1 MGCNIMVVRI
11 GERLGTSPKVQEVL
25 SRFGCLIRARL
36 GLHEA
41 ESACPDEGVLIL
53 RLTGEKDEM
62 KALEASLNKLES
74 VKAKLVTL
82 D

>member
-1 MGCNIMVVRI
+1 MECNIMIIRI
-11 GERLGTSPKVQEVL
+11 EGRVKKSPQVQEVL
-25 SRFGCLIRARL
+25 ARFGCSIKVRL

-41 ESACPDEGVLIL
+41 GSVCSDEGILIL
-53 RLTGEKDEM
+53 QLTGEKSEM
-62 KALEASLNKLES
+62 KALEKALNNMES